1 MAWKSGLEWKIQA
14 ELSYRP
20 NAMEQEQLSRFE
32 HKQEMARYYVVA
44 DGAAAGSS
52 FGFLVMFCAV
62 VMSVIIIIPVIIFAC
77 GDSHVA
83 DDGKPPKP
91 RKIGAARHSG
101 ATKEAAGHAV
111 ATIASAAV
119 GVAVAF

>member
-1 MAWKSGLEWKIQA
+1 
-14 ELSYRP
+14 
-20 NAMEQEQLSRFE
+20 
-32 HKQEMARYYVVA
+32 MARYNVVA
-44 DGAAAGSS
+44 DGAAGGSS
-52 FGFLVMFCAV
+52 FGFIVMFCAV

-101 ATKEAAGHAV
+101 ATKAAAGHAV
-111 ATIASAAV
+111 ATIASATV
-119 GVAVAF
+119 GAAVAF

>member
-32 HKQEMARYYVVA
+32 HEQEMARYYVVA

-111 ATIASAAV
+111 AAIASAAV